1 MKTSSLHKTGCCL
14 AATLLILCL
23 LSGCAWLNVKLVQE
37 PYEGNPIGDQRREVI
52 KQGRWFWGI
61 YKYTASPP
69 VPYDYYNHLSY
80 QGGCWNFIKCM
91 FSSEMGRD
99 EFYVNQPGKDGKPV
113 GQRLGSAA
121 SPSVLFLFRLLT
133 LGIFWDAGFTTDPE
147 KWGLKNE
154 ATVNSWFGM
163 SDYLI
168 TADTEENYYV
178 REVRFD
184 PTDTV
189 RIASQLAQ
197 NYGRMALEMQMAP
210 ALLHG
215 RLEMNQTT
223 QTSEL
228 SAALKGK
235 QLIID
240 NLRTMLIEAPGH
252 EDELRAKMKAN
263 DQTAKAR
270 LGLVM
275 QQYGKLSAKLTRE
288 AQAKAETKLLK
299 TANEAVALGD
309 PERKAFAAVTFP

>member
-1 MKTSSLHKTGCCL
+1 
-14 AATLLILCL
+14 
-23 LSGCAWLNVKLVQE
+23 
-37 PYEGNPIGDQRREVI
+37 
-52 KQGRWFWGI
+52 
-61 YKYTASPP
+61 
-69 VPYDYYNHLSY
+69 
-80 QGGCWNFIKCM
+80 
-91 FSSEMGRD
+91 
-99 EFYVNQPGKDGKPV
+99 
-113 GQRLGSAA
+113 
-121 SPSVLFLFRLLT
+121 
-133 LGIFWDAGFTTDPE
+133 
-147 KWGLKNE
+147 
-154 ATVNSWFGM
+154 
-163 SDYLI
+163 
-168 TADTEENYYV
+168 
-178 REVRFD
+178 
-184 PTDTV
+184 
-189 RIASQLAQ
+189 
-197 NYGRMALEMQMAP
+197 
-210 ALLHG
+210 
-215 RLEMNQTT
+215 MNQTT